1 MNAHLDPG
9 FVHSWRSAAAC
20 GHRVEIGTHPTV
32 SQDSPR
38 FFLRLLRSHLTKSGG
53 ATYLSYATSRRSI
66 TTFIHLDLIPPPKTD
81 LYPNPY
87 DTPRP
92 RATFPSLKPY
102 SRLHIIPLAAHII
115 TLTFLLLFSVSAF
128 SIYHSSTFYPKVA
141 HIVRQIFI

>member
-1 MNAHLDPG
+1 MHIWILASFILGVPPRHAG
-9 FVHSWRSAAAC
+9 TASRSELILQY
-20 GHRVEIGTHPTV
+20 HRIL
-32 SQDSPR
+32 QDSSFA
-38 FFLRLLRSHLTKSGG
+38 FFVRKSGG